1 MQKRK
6 LFHLRNN
13 KKKIDKKNK
22 NARSMI
28 NLNFNYNN
36 NYVKNKN
43 KLENNKIK
51 FNKCK
56 TKNNIKLKK
65 VKNTVMNKT
74 KNINMNKHLIKKY
87 KNNQNQKLLIQKNK
101 EIDKIIKNNN
111 YNYND
116 SEMNSLNYDE
126 AKKLD
131 KRNYCQYYM
140 SLLRTNHILIFS
152 FCQNKDYNSKII
164 KIYIFFLTFTINY
177 LISAMFYSDDTM
189 HKIYE
194 DKGNFD
200 FTYQL
205 PQMFYS
211 FIISTILQ
219 TLLNFLGLFEQNI
232 ITYKNNNKTNKLKR
246 KLLFI
251 IKFKIIIF
259 FIITYVLLAFIWVYL
274 GCFCAVYKNTQ
285 IHLLIDVSSSFAIS
299 LLTPFFIY
307 LLPGI
312 FRISSLKTNT
322 KRPVMYKFSQLLQ
335 LL

>member
-1 MQKRK
+1 
-6 LFHLRNN
+6 
-13 KKKIDKKNK
+13 
-22 NARSMI
+22 MI

-36 NYVKNKN
+36 NYFKNKN
-43 KLENNKIK
+43 IFKNNKKK
-51 FNKCK
+51 FNEFKS
-56 TKNNIKLKK
+56 KNNIRIKK
-65 VKNTVMNKT
+65 QKNILINKS
-74 KNINMNKHLIKKY
+74 KNINMNKHLNKNYEISSKKNLMSVNNKKADKIN
-87 KNNQNQKLLIQKNK
+87 KNN
-101 EIDKIIKNNN
+101 
-111 YNYND
+111 NYND

-189 HKIYE
+189 HKIYK

-232 ITYKNNNKTNKLKR
+232 ITYKNNNKTDNLKR
-246 KLLFI
+246 KLLYI
-251 IKFKIIIF
+251 IKIKMVIF
-259 FIITYVLLAFIWVYL
+259 FIITYTLLAFFWVYL

-285 IHLLIDVSSSFAIS
+285 IHLLIDVSTSFAIS

-307 LLPGI
+307 LLPVI
-312 FRISSLKTNT
+312 FRISSLKRNT
-322 KRPVMYKFSQLLQ
+322 KRPLMYKFSQLLQ

>member
-1 MQKRK
+1 MSV
-6 LFHLRNN
+6 NN
-13 KKKIDKKNK
+13 KKADKINK
-22 NARSMI
+22 N
-28 NLNFNYNN
+28 N
-36 NYVKNKN
+36 
-43 KLENNKIK
+43 
-51 FNKCK
+51 
-56 TKNNIKLKK
+56 
-65 VKNTVMNKT
+65 
-74 KNINMNKHLIKKY
+74 
-87 KNNQNQKLLIQKNK
+87 
-101 EIDKIIKNNN
+101 
-111 YNYND
+111 NYND
-116 SEMNSLNYDE
+116 SEMNSLSYDD

-152 FCQNKDYNSKII
+152 FCQNKNYNSKII

-219 TLLNFLGLFEQNI
+219 TLLNFLGLCEQNI
-232 ITYKNNNKTNKLKR
+232 ITYKNSKKTDNLKR

-285 IHLLIDVSSSFAIS
+285 IHLLIDVSSSFAVS

-312 FRISSLKTNT
+312 FRISSLKKNT
-322 KRPVMYKFSQLLQ
+322 KRPLMYKFSQLLE
-335 LL
+335 LF

>member
-1 MQKRK
+1 
-6 LFHLRNN
+6 
-13 KKKIDKKNK
+13 
-22 NARSMI
+22 
-28 NLNFNYNN
+28 
-36 NYVKNKN
+36 
-43 KLENNKIK
+43 
-51 FNKCK
+51 
-56 TKNNIKLKK
+56 
-65 VKNTVMNKT
+65 MNKT
-74 KNINMNKHLIKKY
+74 KNINMNKHLNKKY

-111 YNYND
+111 YTD

-205 PQMFYS
+205 PLLYQQFYK
-211 FIISTILQ
+211 LYY
-219 TLLNFLGLFEQNI
+219 NF
-232 ITYKNNNKTNKLKR
+232 
-246 KLLFI
+246 
-251 IKFKIIIF
+251 
-259 FIITYVLLAFIWVYL
+259 
-274 GCFCAVYKNTQ
+274 
-285 IHLLIDVSSSFAIS
+285 
-299 LLTPFFIY
+299 
-307 LLPGI
+307 
-312 FRISSLKTNT
+312 
-322 KRPVMYKFSQLLQ
+322 
-335 LL
+335 

>member
-1 MQKRK
+1 
-6 LFHLRNN
+6 
-13 KKKIDKKNK
+13 
-22 NARSMI
+22 MI

-74 KNINMNKHLIKKY
+74 KNINMNEHLNKKY
-87 KNNQNQKLLIQKNK
+87 KNNQNQKLLIQKNE
-101 EIDKIIKNNN
+101 EIDKIIKNN
-111 YNYND
+111 NYND

-219 TLLNFLGLFEQNI
+219 TLLNFLGLCEQNI
-232 ITYKNNNKTNKLKR
+232 ITYKNSKKTDNLKR

-251 IKFKIIIF
+251 IKIKIVIF
-259 FIITYVLLAFIWVYL
+259 FIITYALLVFFWVYL

-312 FRISSLKTNT
+312 FRISSLKKNT
-322 KRPVMYKFSQLLQ
+322 KRPLMYKFSQLLE
-335 LL
+335 LF

>member
-1 MQKRK
+1 
-6 LFHLRNN
+6 
-13 KKKIDKKNK
+13 
-22 NARSMI
+22 MI
-28 NLNFNYNN
+28 NLNFNYDN
-36 NYVKNKN
+36 NYFKSKNNFKN
-43 KLENNKIK
+43 DKKKYNEG
-51 FNKCK
+51 K
-56 TKNNIKLKK
+56 TKNNIRIKK
-65 VKNTVMNKT
+65 PKNIIINKI
-74 KNINMNKHLIKKY
+74 KNINKNKHLYKKY
-87 KNNQNQKLLIQKNK
+87 KNSSNQKLL
-101 EIDKIIKNNN
+101 KINHKKINKNN
-111 YNYND
+111 NYND
-116 SEMNSLNYDE
+116 SEMNSLNYDD

-219 TLLNFLGLFEQNI
+219 TLLNFLGLCEQNI

-312 FRISSLKTNT
+312 FRISSLKRNT
-322 KRPVMYKFSQLLQ
+322 KRPLMYKISQLLQ